1 MNEAP
6 EHDPAYLRIENLCK
20 VYGTRDGE
28 VRALNNVSFTQRRG
42 EFISHVGPSGCGKST
57 LLMIAAGLIPSSSGT
72 VEVNGRVVDRP
83 RTDIGIVFQ
92 SPVLLD
98 WRTALGNVMLQ
109 AEARKM
115 NRKEAGIRARQLLA
129 TVGLSGFEDRYPHEL
144 SGGMRQRV
152 SICRALIH
160 NPDHLLMDEP
170 FGALDALTRD
180 QLVLD
185 LQALVSER
193 RMTVLF
199 ITHSIAEA
207 VFLSDRVI
215 VMTPRPGCID
225 RIIDIELPR
234 PRTLAMR
241 ETRQFAE
248 YSRQILDLF
257 LARGV
262 LREHRAGAD
271 EESRPWP
278 KQ

>member
-1 MNEAP
+1 VNIISP
-6 EHDPAYLRIENLCK
+6 DIDTYLRVENLSK
-20 VYGTRDGE
+20 VYAARDGE
-28 VRALNNVSFTQRRG
+28 VRALNDVSFNQRRG

-57 LLMIAAGLIPSSSGT
+57 MLMIAAGLLAPSSGA
-72 VEVNGRVVDRP
+72 VRVGGYAVDRP

-98 WRTALGNVMLQ
+98 WRTALGNIMLQ

-115 NRKEAGIRARQLLA
+115 NRKEADTRARELLA
-129 TVGLSGFEDRYPHEL
+129 SVGLAGFEDKFPYEL

-207 VFLSDRVI
+207 VFLSDRVV
-215 VMTPRPGCID
+215 VMTPRPGRID
-225 RIIDIELPR
+225 RIIDIDLPR

-241 ETRQFAE
+241 ETPEFAD

-262 LREHRAGAD
+262 LREH
-271 EESRPWP
+271 
-278 KQ
+278 